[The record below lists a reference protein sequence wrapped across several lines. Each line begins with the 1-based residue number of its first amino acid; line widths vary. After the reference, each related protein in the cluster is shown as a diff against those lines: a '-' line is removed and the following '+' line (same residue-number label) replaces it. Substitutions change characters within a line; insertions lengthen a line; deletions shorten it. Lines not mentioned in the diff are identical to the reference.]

1 MPKYHSVGV
10 SCGKLPP
17 VGAWQR
23 LGNEVVTV
31 ADSVILLN
39 PLFPCSAAQRAASLR
54 NSQKR
59 ILSWSR
65 CWLFICLVYAS
76 LFSARGPTFA
86 RRIIVTGILISAPW
100 LS

>member
-31 ADSVILLN
+31 ADSVVLLN
-39 PLFPCSAAQRAASLR
+39 PLFPCSAAQRVASLR

-59 ILSWSR
+59 ILSCSR
-65 CWLFICLVYAS
+65 CWRTFSYLRQS
-76 LFSARGPTFA
+76 LLRQRATFA